1 MIRARILFTLAALM
15 VVAAACSSTSDAV
28 TIDDPWGR
36 PSPTSTGNAAFYM
49 AVTGGETDDRITS
62 ASSPSC
68 DVTELHETTMQD
80 GVMSMQEQ
88 TEGIPI
94 PAGSTVMLEPG
105 GLHVMC
111 IGVQEA
117 LVAGETVNVELEFES
132 AGTVT
137 VQAEIREQ

>member
-1 MIRARILFTLAALM
+1 MIRVRVMFTLVALM

-49 AVTGGETDDRITS
+49 AVTGGETDDRIAS

-68 DVTELHETTMQD
+68 GVTELHETTMQD

-111 IGVQEA
+111 IGVQKA
-117 LVAGETVNVELEFES
+117 LVAGEMVNVQLEFEN
-132 AGTVT
+132 AGAVT

>member
-1 MIRARILFTLAALM
+1 MIRVRLMFTLVAL
-15 VVAAACSSTSDAV
+15 VVVAACSSTSDAV

-49 AVTGGETDDRITS
+49 AVTGGETDDRIAS

-68 DVTELHETTMQD
+68 GVTELHETTMQD

-117 LVAGETVNVELEFES
+117 LVAGETVDVELEFEN
-132 AGTVT
+132 AGTVS
-137 VQAEIREQ
+137 VVAEIREQ

>member
-1 MIRARILFTLAALM
+1 MIRARIMFTLAALM

-49 AVTGGETDDRITS
+49 AVTGGETDDRIAS

-68 DVTELHETTMQD
+68 EVTELHETTMQD

-111 IGVQEA
+111 IGVQKA
-117 LVAGETVNVELEFES
+117 LVAGETVNVQLEFEN
-132 AGTVT
+132 AGAVT